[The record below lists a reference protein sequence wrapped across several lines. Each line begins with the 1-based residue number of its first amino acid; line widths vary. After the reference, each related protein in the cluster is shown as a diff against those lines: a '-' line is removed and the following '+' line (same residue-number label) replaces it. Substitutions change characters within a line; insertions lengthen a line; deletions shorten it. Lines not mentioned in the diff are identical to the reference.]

1 MKNSV
6 KVSGLLTAALMVGTM
21 CFAQAG
27 ADTYNAKCKSCH
39 GADGNPNPSMAKMMG
54 IKPASDPAMK
64 ALSEA
69 GMIASVTNGKGKMTA
84 FKGKLTDAEIKAAVE
99 HYRTFI
105 K

>member
-6 KVSGLLTAALMVGTM
+6 KVSGLLTAALMVGTL

-27 ADTYNAKCKSCH
+27 ADTYGAKCKSCH

-54 IKPASDPAMK
+54 IKAAGDPAIK
-64 ALSEA
+64 ALNEA
-69 GMIASVTNGKGKMTA
+69 AMIASVTNGKGKMSA
-84 FKGKLTDAEIKAAVE
+84 FKGKLTDAEIKASVDY
-99 HYRTFI
+99 YRTFV